1 MLFEARFSVSFPQGP
16 CGDLAG
22 TNGLKVLLAEKNM
35 TNKQLAAGLK
45 VREGTV
51 SRWCTNDSQ
60 PSLETCYKIAKL
72 LDVDV
77 RELLI
82 RTKK

>member
-1 MLFEARFSVSFPQGP
+1 MSKSGNTEYNR
-16 CGDLAG
+16 
-22 TNGLKVLLAEKNM
+22 LKVLLAERKM

-45 VREGTV
+45 VRQGTV

-72 LDVDV
+72 LDVNV
-77 RELLI
+77 RELLVS
-82 RTKK
+82 TK